1 MEQAVLHI
9 LSSNGWRA
17 EYEFGAE
24 ILRMTVELVEFIYG
38 VRSME
43 VRTEY
48 GVVLG
53 YFVRGWGEMQGRED
67 LDGRHVVAL
76 GPTWR

>member
-43 VRTEY
+43 VRTEWSSIW
-48 GVVLG
+48 GIS
-53 YFVRGWGEMQGRED
+53 FVAGERCRGGKILTGATLSR
-67 LDGRHVVAL
+67 
-76 GPTWR
+76 